1 MRGKPLPS
9 PGNWGGSQSYWC
21 QRGLPCP
28 PKPPPHLCNGL
39 KQRQAEPLE
48 EGEGSDAARHLDG
61 RHRGN
66 VGVQVGGYLLEDLGL
81 VEIQFSL
88 KEQRE
93 SGSHL
98 QGAGTGA
105 VPGRAMAAQGKAQS
119 CSLGAE
125 EARRPVLPPPVALAP
140 SFLVRP
146 SLCWVLPHPPALNP
160 GANSWLQLPPSAGS
174 RF

>member
-1 MRGKPLPS
+1 MVGKLLPS
-9 PGNWGGSQSYWC
+9 PKNQGGSQLYWC
-21 QRGLPCP
+21 QWGLPCP

-39 KQRQAEPLE
+39 KQRQVEPLE
-48 EGEGSDAARHLDG
+48 EGEGSDAACHLDG
-61 RHRGN
+61 RHHGN
-66 VGVQVGGYLLEDLGL
+66 VGVQVSGYLLEDLGL

-105 VPGRAMAAQGKAQS
+105 MPGWVVMAQGKAQS
-119 CSLGAE
+119 RSLGAE
-125 EARRPVLPPPVALAP
+125 EAWRPVLSPPVALAS

-146 SLCWVLPHPPALNP
+146 SLC
-160 GANSWLQLPPSAGS
+160 
-174 RF
+174 